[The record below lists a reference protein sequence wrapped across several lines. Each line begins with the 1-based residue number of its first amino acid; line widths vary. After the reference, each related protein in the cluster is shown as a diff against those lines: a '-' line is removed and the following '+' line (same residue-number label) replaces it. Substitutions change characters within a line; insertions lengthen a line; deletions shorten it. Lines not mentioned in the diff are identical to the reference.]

1 MTAPAKSA
9 SNGTKPAPDRTS
21 GMARVREAQS
31 YHLSSLAHDAAF
43 EAERLCSQIY
53 RTASDGYSYLR
64 EPAATG
70 APNVADD
77 LAIARQGPR
86 GPGLPGHR
94 DHVPQLPVRRPAGRL
109 TQQMPGLGVAAPGPA
124 HQIPTS

>member
-1 MTAPAKSA
+1 MTAPSKTAG
-9 SNGTKPAPDRTS
+9 NGTKPASNDTKPERIS

-64 EPAATG
+64 EPTAEAL
-70 APNVADD
+70 NVADD
-77 LAIARQGPR
+77 PATLAKAREALACLATAITYLNYLFDV
-86 GPGLPGHR
+86 LP
-94 DHVPQLPVRRPAGRL
+94 DA
-109 TQQMPGLGVAAPGPA
+109 
-124 HQIPTS
+124 

>member
-77 LAIARQGPR
+77 LAMHAKAREALACLATAITYLNYLFDV
-86 GPGLPGHR
+86 LP
-94 DHVPQLPVRRPAGRL
+94 DA
-109 TQQMPGLGVAAPGPA
+109 
-124 HQIPTS
+124 